1 MLDNKPLTPEE
12 MEEASEV
19 FFRSFEIIQMKMPVD
34 STTEDVL
41 KVMEYVAKLATK
53 ARSDKE
59 RDKLTASFGFSKAN
73 DNQWLRSD
81 GLASPPSDAG

>member
-12 MEEASEV
+12 MKEASEI
-19 FFRSFEIIQMKMPVD
+19 FFKSFAIIRMQMPEN
-34 STTEDVL
+34 STTEDTL

-73 DNQWLRSD
+73 DNQ
-81 GLASPPSDAG
+81 